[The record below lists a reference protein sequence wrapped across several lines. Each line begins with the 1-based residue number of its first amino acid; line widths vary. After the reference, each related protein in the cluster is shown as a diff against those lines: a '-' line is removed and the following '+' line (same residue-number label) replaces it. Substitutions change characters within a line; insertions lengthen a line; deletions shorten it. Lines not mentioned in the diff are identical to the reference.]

1 MTYIDIS
8 YDGKIGVFAN
18 KCLGRAQMPYGFPTG
33 GELLK
38 QKLTISCNGQAP

>member
-18 KCLGRAQMPYGFPTG
+18 KCLGTEGSNAIRVPNWRRTTKAKTYNF
-33 GELLK
+33 L
-38 QKLTISCNGQAP
+38 